1 MQMVAVSGR
10 KGQGKT
16 ITASLLPL
24 YLRDKRCFIMSYYEA
39 IEYVSPGISRFEVNT
54 VKAAITTTC
63 PNFFTDAIKLKRELY
78 RGIYDVLIIDDIET
92 EYDMQKIKHELDAVI
107 IGVVKEFPYSV
118 PYKAREELISDIM
131 GEPDIIVK
139 NEMTMNK
146 LHVQVFNA
154 VEKLKKEYCI

>member
-1 MQMVAVSGR
+1 MQIVAVSGR

-24 YLRDKRCFIMSYYEA
+24 YLKDKRCSIMSYYEA
-39 IEYVSPGISRFEVNT
+39 MEYVSPGICKCETDT
-54 VKAAITTTC
+54 VKAAIAATC
-63 PNFFTDAIKLKRELY
+63 PNFFTDAVKLKRELY

-107 IGVVKEFPYSV
+107 IGVVKDFPYSV
-118 PYKAREELISDIM
+118 PYKAREELLSDIL
-131 GEPDIIVK
+131 GEPDIVVK

-146 LHVQVFNA
+146 LHVQIFNA
-154 VEKLKKEYCI
+154 AEKLKNEYYI